1 MTRTAPTVVVAAS
14 EDGFEAELHA
24 IRRARIKLAD
34 LQREGE
40 AHERIIRDAEV
51 NARAHIDFLTTQ
63 GGHDRRDLEEELR
76 QSLQFDYAIA
86 YRGRRSTEP

>member
-14 EDGFEAELHA
+14 EDGFEDQLTT
-24 IRRARIKLAD
+24 IRRARIKLSD
-34 LQREGE
+34 LQSEVA
-40 AHERIIRDAEV
+40 AHEQAVRDAEV

-76 QSLQFDYAIA
+76 QSLQFDYAVA